1 MGGMIMKRV
10 VCMCMSCLIAL
21 SLTGC
26 GGQKTSSGNAE
37 ASSGASG
44 GAEPVVLKMA
54 TTNSTAMWEDT
65 ELDLMA
71 AEKYFIQELPKR
83 TGGRYEVKIFLD
95 GQLASGTKEQV
106 QGIKSGA
113 FDITEMG
120 TGSVGEFT
128 QAFMELNVPYLF
140 KNQDVVDEV
149 LLGEVGQ
156 DMLARSADDIGNVK
170 PLFYA
175 DNGFRMLTHAS
186 KVIKTPA
193 DLKGVKIRVQPD
205 PVMIAT
211 FEALGASVVSV
222 PYSELF
228 TALQQKLVDAQENP
242 ATNLY
247 NAKLYEVQKTC
258 TVTNHMFTAFV
269 YYMNADTFNGMSVED
284 QKAVMELSAECQKI
298 RADKMKEVTEKYIEK
313 LKEAGLEFYEL
324 SNEELQVFSDCMVN
338 GVWPQCT
345 QEMGQERWDKLQN
358 AVEEAEKKLN
368 IQ

>member
-1 MGGMIMKRV
+1 MGGTIMKRI

-26 GGQKTSSGNAE
+26 GGQKATSGSAE
-37 ASSGASG
+37 ALSGADG

-149 LLGEVGQ
+149 LLGEVGR

-193 DLKGVKIRVQPD
+193 DLKGFK
-205 PVMIAT
+205 
-211 FEALGASVVSV
+211 S
-222 PYSELF
+222 
-228 TALQQKLVDAQENP
+228 
-242 ATNLY
+242 
-247 NAKLYEVQKTC
+247 
-258 TVTNHMFTAFV
+258 AF
-269 YYMNADTFNGMSVED
+269 S
-284 QKAVMELSAECQKI
+284 
-298 RADKMKEVTEKYIEK
+298 R
-313 LKEAGLEFYEL
+313 
-324 SNEELQVFSDCMVN
+324 
-338 GVWPQCT
+338 T
-345 QEMGQERWDKLQN
+345 QS
-358 AVEEAEKKLN
+358 
-368 IQ
+368 